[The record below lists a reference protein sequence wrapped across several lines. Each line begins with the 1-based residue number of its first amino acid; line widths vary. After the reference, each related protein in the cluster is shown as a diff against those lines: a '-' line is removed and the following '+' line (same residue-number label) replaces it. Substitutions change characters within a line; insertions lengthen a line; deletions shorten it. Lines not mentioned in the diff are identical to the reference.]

1 MRGYDADV
9 ARTYLDELYLPRCT
23 SWKGDNL
30 RPEAA
35 ESERI
40 VGSLKDRKL
49 FRRRREG
56 IYVHAVVQDNDDAG
70 SGKAD
75 AVDRRAEFEGNDGLL
90 FRIIPYDDLVW
101 RDGERVV
108 RGC

>member
-9 ARTYLDELYLPRCT
+9 ASTYLNELYLPRCT
-23 SWKGDNL
+23 SWKSHNL
-30 RPEAA
+30 RSEAA

-56 IYVHAVVQDNDDAG
+56 IHVYAVVQENDDAG

-75 AVDRRAEFEGNDGLL
+75 AVDWRAEFEGYDGLL
-90 FRIIPYDDLVW
+90 LRIIPYDDLAW
-101 RDGERVV
+101 RDGERLV